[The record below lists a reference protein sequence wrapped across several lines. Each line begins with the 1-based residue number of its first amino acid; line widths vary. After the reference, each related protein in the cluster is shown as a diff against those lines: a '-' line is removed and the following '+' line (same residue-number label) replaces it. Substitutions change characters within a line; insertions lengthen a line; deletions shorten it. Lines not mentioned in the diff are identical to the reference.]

1 MFSRQETEQSH
12 QLFTRTCWQ
21 AEPGFRGPYC
31 HVLSTIPPNHHYS
44 VQNGCQGSYAPSITA
59 DENNRLWLKCIL
71 HPLYLASKW
80 QNLFGHFPS
89 LKVTAMN
96 EFADRLCGEGHYEGG
111 EIRTRQRTVLKR
123 RSKVKGAAVE
133 RRNKLEDCRKLMVFL
148 QNVMEVSWEALTA
161 SISFVH
167 SCGTQWTIIMLVGL

>member
-1 MFSRQETEQSH
+1 
-12 QLFTRTCWQ
+12 
-21 AEPGFRGPYC
+21 
-31 HVLSTIPPNHHYS
+31 
-44 VQNGCQGSYAPSITA
+44 
-59 DENNRLWLKCIL
+59 
-71 HPLYLASKW
+71 
-80 QNLFGHFPS
+80 
-89 LKVTAMN
+89 MN

-148 QNVMEVSWEALTA
+148 QNVMEVSWEALSV

-167 SCGTQWTIIMLVGL
+167 SCGTQ